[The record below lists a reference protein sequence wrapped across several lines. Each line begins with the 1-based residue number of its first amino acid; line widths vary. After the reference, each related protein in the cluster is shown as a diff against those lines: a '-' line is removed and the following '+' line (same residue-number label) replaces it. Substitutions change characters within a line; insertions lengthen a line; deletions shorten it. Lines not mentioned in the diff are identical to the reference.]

1 MHFAPSTTRSLE
13 QFPPLLISVAF
24 AAKNVYFLP
33 QIANV
38 LLHNKAK
45 WDTGTELLG
54 DDMDERLLLS
64 ERRPILVVCLTNHAL
79 DQFLEGIHKFHP
91 KGIVRIGGRSKSE
104 VMRTCSLSELKHKM
118 HKVRVNCHM
127 ENELF
132 FSSLLNECS
141 IEGPGSKACR
151 KPQLS
156 REHLLSTVHIKIV
169 VKKAE
174 MPVFLGPQLKFVVS
188 CN

>member
-1 MHFAPSTTRSLE
+1 M
-13 QFPPLLISVAF
+13 
-24 AAKNVYFLP
+24 
-33 QIANV
+33 
-38 LLHNKAK
+38 LHNKAK
-45 WDTGTELLG
+45 WDTGTELLD

-64 ERRPILVVCLTNHAL
+64 ERRPILVVCMTNHAL

-91 KGIVRIGGRSKSE
+91 KGIVRIGGRSKSA

-132 FSSLLNECS
+132 YCSLLNECS

-151 KPQLS
+151 KPPFINRAHQNSGEKS
-156 REHLLSTVHIKIV
+156 RNARVPWSSVKICR
-169 VKKAE
+169 
-174 MPVFLGPQLKFVVS
+174 FLQM
-188 CN
+188 NE

>member
-1 MHFAPSTTRSLE
+1 M
-13 QFPPLLISVAF
+13 
-24 AAKNVYFLP
+24 P

-45 WDTGTELLG
+45 WDTGTELLD

-91 KGIVRIGGRSKSE
+91 KGIVRVGGRSKSE
-104 VMRTCSLSELKHKM
+104 VMKDCSLSELKHKM

-132 FSSLLNECS
+132 FSSLLNECC
-141 IEGPGSKACR
+141 IESPGSKASR
-151 KPQLS
+151 KPDISRTPFINRAHQNSGEKSKSARVPWPSVKICRFLQLN
-156 REHLLSTVHIKIV
+156 K
-169 VKKAE
+169 
-174 MPVFLGPQLKFVVS
+174 
-188 CN
+188 